1 MRQVIVQ
8 VPAGNAAR
16 VVDASR
22 RLDAMNVSHVRG
34 EDDGG
39 HPVDIVVVYLANHD
53 VGKLLAALEALDD
66 VHISMFT
73 FPVLTLE
80 PPASEVPQQVEDVT
94 LRTPLEI
101 YVSGLQS
108 IGGWKG
114 FLGYAVAAGAVVWL
128 ALTTNTS
135 FLLIGAMLIA
145 PYAGPAMNTAIATA
159 RGDAVLLRQSL
170 LRYGASL
177 LVTALTAAL
186 LSFLFG
192 EEAATE
198 AMLGTANISTATV
211 LLPLIAGAAGA
222 LHLTQSQQSSLVSG
236 ASVGILVAAS
246 LAPPAGLLGIAPVTG
261 DWSMMSSAVFLLLLQ
276 LVGIN
281 LAGAITFWSVGLRP
295 GGVRYDRGRKKILV
309 LGIAASAIVLAGLLT
324 WQLTSESPTLQRS
337 SVAQQA
343 RAAAASALHDEP
355 GLHQVRLL
363 AQFTRSSVPG
373 REPLLVTAHVLAD
386 STVVASDSALRVRV
400 RALLSRAIRR
410 AQPSILPLV
419 DVTVLRVAPLGV
431 P

>member
-8 VPAGNAAR
+8 VPAGSAPR

-39 HPVDIVVVYLANHD
+39 DPVDIVVVYVANED
-53 VGKLLAALEALDD
+53 VERLLSALQELDD
-66 VHISMFT
+66 LHISMFT
-73 FPVLTLE
+73 LPVLTLQ
-80 PPASEVPQQVEDVT
+80 PPASEVPTQVEDVT

-114 FLGYAVAAGAVVWL
+114 FLGYAAAAGGVVWL
-128 ALTTNTS
+128 ALTTNATV
-135 FLLIGAMLIA
+135 LLIAAMLIA

-159 RGDAVLLRQSL
+159 RGDAMLLRQSL

-186 LSFLFG
+186 LSLVFG
-192 EEAATE
+192 QDAATE
-198 AMLGTANISTATV
+198 TMLAAANISAATV

-236 ASVGILVAAS
+236 ASVGVLVAAS

-281 LAGAITFWSVGLRP
+281 LAGAVTFWSVGLRP
-295 GGVRYDRGRKKILV
+295 DGVRYDRGRKKILA
-309 LGIAASAIVLAGLLT
+309 LGIAASAVALVALLT
-324 WQLTSESPTLQRS
+324 WQLASGSPELERS

-343 RAAAASALHDEP
+343 RSVAVSALRDEP
-355 GLHQVRLL
+355 GLRQVRLL
-363 AQFTRSSVPG
+363 AEFTRSRVPG

-386 STVVASDSALRVRV
+386 STVAGSDSAVRVRV
-400 RALLSRAIRR
+400 RALLSRAITR
-410 AQPSILPLV
+410 AQPGILPLV
-419 DVTVLRVAPLGV
+419 DVTVLRVAPRGM